1 MIGPAAGT
9 HFFANNGGVQ
19 PCRPI
24 NLLNIFFSMKTTTP
38 NWIKNNVL
46 LKDYSTI
53 KIGGPAKYFVE
64 VNNKEHL
71 KEISLW
77 LKQTRLPFFILGNG
91 SNILFSE
98 QGFKGVIIKITNN
111 EILKEKKNSL
121 VITAG
126 YQIGEFL
133 NYCANNGISG
143 YEWMSGIPGTIGGA
157 VRGNAGAFG
166 YEIKDLV
173 LKVKTINIKTLKEKI
188 YSNKDCHF
196 SYRESIFKNK
206 SHQNEII
213 WEIELKK
220 RFGDKN
226 LIASEIQKYWQYK
239 IEHHM
244 FDYPSLG
251 SVFKNIV
258 VEQTPYK
265 KFYDKKNIK
274 VKILDEEVEVKG
286 GKISAGYFI
295 EKCGLRGYQI
305 GGAKIADFHANVII
319 NVKNAKAKDVL
330 RLINLIKN
338 KVYRKFKIKL
348 EEEIIVVK

>member
-1 MIGPAAGT
+1 MRIA
-9 HFFANNGGVQ
+9 
-19 PCRPI
+19 
-24 NLLNIFFSMKTTTP
+24 TP

-46 LKDYSTI
+46 LKDYSTM
-53 KIGGPAKYFVE
+53 KIGGPAKYFAE
-64 VNNKEHL
+64 VNNKEQL

-77 LKQTRLPFFILGNG
+77 LKQTRLPFCILGNG
-91 SNILFSE
+91 SNTLFSE
-98 QGFKGVIIKITNN
+98 QGFKGVIIKIANN
-111 EILKEKKNSL
+111 EIIKEKKNSL

-126 YQIGEFL
+126 YQIGAFL
-133 NYCANNGISG
+133 NYCVNNDISG

-157 VRGNAGAFG
+157 VYGNAGAFG
-166 YEIKDLV
+166 HEIKDLV

-213 WEIELKK
+213 WEVELKK
-220 RFGDKN
+220 QFGDKN

-251 SVFKNIV
+251 SVFKNII

-265 KFYDKKNIK
+265 KFYDKKNNK

-305 GGAKIADFHANVII
+305 GGAKVADFHANVII
-319 NVKNAKAKDVL
+319 NVKDAKAKDVL
-330 RLINLIKN
+330 KLVNLIKN
-338 KVYRKFKIKL
+338 KVYQKFKIKL
-348 EEEIIVVK
+348 EEEIIVAK

>member
-1 MIGPAAGT
+1 MRIA
-9 HFFANNGGVQ
+9 
-19 PCRPI
+19 
-24 NLLNIFFSMKTTTP
+24 TP

-46 LKDYSTI
+46 LKDYSTM
-53 KIGGPAKYFVE
+53 KIGGPAKYFAE
-64 VNNKEHL
+64 VNNKEQL

-91 SNILFSE
+91 SNTLFSE
-98 QGFKGVIIKITNN
+98 QGFKGVIIKIANN
-111 EILKEKKNSL
+111 EIIKEKKKSL

-126 YQIGEFL
+126 YQIGAFL
-133 NYCANNGISG
+133 NYCVNNDISG

-157 VRGNAGAFG
+157 VYGNAGAFG
-166 YEIKDLV
+166 HEIKYLV

-213 WEIELKK
+213 WEVELKK
-220 RFGDKN
+220 QFGDKN

-239 IEHHM
+239 IEHHL

-251 SVFKNIV
+251 SVFKNII

-265 KFYDKKNIK
+265 KFYDKKNNK

-286 GKISAGYFI
+286 GKISVGYFI

-305 GGAKIADFHANVII
+305 GGAKVADFHANVII
-319 NVKNAKAKDVL
+319 NVKDAKAKDVL
-330 RLINLIKN
+330 KLVNLIKN